1 MKITEVDFW
10 RPFITSREVINGES
24 VILSV
29 ALDGD
34 GDWQGYGDERVTDDN
49 LDCISVE
56 EALQI
61 DPTLASLPD
70 LKPGQGAWRDNR
82 DSEWQVEEDENE
94 DDEEDSEEEN
104 K

>member
-10 RPFITSREVINGES
+10 RPFITTREVMNGES

-29 ALDGD
+29 SLDGD
-34 GDWQGYGDERVTDDN
+34 GDWQVTDDN

-70 LKPGQGAWRDNR
+70 LKPGQGAWRDSR
-82 DSEWQVEEDENE
+82 DSEWQMEE
-94 DDEEDSEEEN
+94 
-104 K
+104 